1 MFYSLESAIREIF
14 GMEVRISER
23 TRVFGGDANDTFR
36 LTLNDGTGLF
46 MKVNTVM
53 MLSSF
58 EAEAEGLLAIAR
70 TGKIGTPKV
79 LAIGTDP
86 EGFSFLLQELLVP
99 GRKIREYWER
109 FGEEL
114 AAMHLAPIPLES
126 RKGFGFAA
134 DNFIGAGKQINTW
147 HSSWIDFFR
156 ECRLVPQLRAAERYL
171 DKKDRRG
178 HSVIS
183 SD

>member
-70 TGKIGTPKV
+70 TGWKSMDHRSG
-79 LAIGTDP
+79 
-86 EGFSFLLQELLVP
+86 SLLWP
-99 GRKIREYWER
+99 PRSGYC
-109 FGEEL
+109 
-114 AAMHLAPIPLES
+114 H
-126 RKGFGFAA
+126 
-134 DNFIGAGKQINTW
+134 D
-147 HSSWIDFFR
+147 
-156 ECRLVPQLRAAERYL
+156 
-171 DKKDRRG
+171 
-178 HSVIS
+178 
-183 SD
+183 